1 MGCRIWGR
9 AYDEKELWILEADAI
24 ADDVAMDG
32 QARKQV
38 DVRQL

>member
-1 MGCRIWGR
+1 MGCRSWGR
-9 AYDEKELWILEADAI
+9 AYDEKELWILEAN

-32 QARKQV
+32 QSRKEV